1 MEKKKKSLGAL
12 LAGILV
18 ILYFGFFLFISI
30 SGGLFTDPEIPKFVI
45 IVILFAFL
53 LPIIGVIIALVSRMR
68 EINSGEEEEAK
79 KY

>member
-18 ILYFGFFLFISI
+18 ILYFGFFLFVTISA
-30 SGGLFTDPEIPKFVI
+30 GLFTDPEIPKFVI
-45 IVILFAFL
+45 IIILFAFL
-53 LPIIGVIIALVSRMR
+53 LPVIGVIIALVSRMR